1 MEIPPDDRLPA
12 PHRPQRE
19 SESRPGRGVLGLL
32 EHLSWLQTPLWHP
45 CTIGSRNALEGG
57 RYVRL
62 QELGTQYSRDMQ
74 IQHRIL
80 RGCPKDMCV
89 RISRC
94 SSHRSPPSTLAA
106 VGEAIRV
113 ETYLCFCKLR
123 IPNADDARVSPSP
136 PWSLYPLATPNI
148 RGDRGKPSILGLA
161 TRPRLSPS
169 TLRSS

>member
-62 QELGTQYSRDMQ
+62 QELGTQYSSRDMR

-89 RISRC
+89 WISRLTVPLLPLLPQSVRQIWVKTYSTCVSASCSSRTPTTPECHRLLRGVSIPWRRRISVEIEANQAF
-94 SSHRSPPSTLAA
+94 LA
-106 VGEAIRV
+106 
-113 ETYLCFCKLR
+113 L
-123 IPNADDARVSPSP
+123 P
-136 PWSLYPLATPNI
+136 
-148 RGDRGKPSILGLA
+148 RGPGFLHQL
-161 TRPRLSPS
+161 
-169 TLRSS
+169 